1 MILSGKKT
9 GILLIVLLL
18 IIPGTASLKGQVMPE
33 ILIEGTLDEQ
43 LDFIHHRTIIYENFR
58 AIREDMFQQV
68 RRNSLDSLNAAKQE
82 INSLAIELN
91 NSGTEIDSLLL
102 TLQNTRNELNQAIDN
117 RDSISFLG
125 IPLVKATYNL
135 VVWAI
140 IGGLGAILIFGL
152 LLFSRNRTV
161 TVNTLNQ
168 LTELEEEF
176 EKYKKNSREQREKL
190 VMDHF
195 NEIKKY
201 KEQIG

>member
-9 GILLIVLLL
+9 GILLIALLL
-18 IIPGTASLKGQVMPE
+18 ITAGTSPLSGQAMPE
-33 ILIEGTLDEQ
+33 VLREGTLQEQ
-43 LDFIHHRTIIYENFR
+43 LDYIHNRTLIYENFR
-58 AIREDMFQQV
+58 AIREDMFQQI
-68 RRNSLDSLNAAKQE
+68 RRNSVDSLNAARQE
-82 INSLAIELN
+82 VYALAIELN
-91 NSGTEIDSLLL
+91 NSGKEIDSLLF
-102 TLQNTRNELNQAIDN
+102 TIQNTRNELNQAVEN

-135 VVWAI
+135 IVWSI
-140 IGGLGAILIFGL
+140 IAGLAVLLVFGL
-152 LLFSRNRTV
+152 LLFYRNRTV

-201 KEQIG
+201 KEQTG